1 MEVSALRYSG
11 GIGLHARSPL
21 LRLQSDE
28 RLVTLI
34 RRGSTAAFE
43 VLVSRYHSR
52 LLAFCRH
59 LLGSREDAEDVLQ
72 EVFSAAFNAILD
84 DDRPINVRP
93 WLYRIARNRSLNHL
107 RRIQAVGVDSMD
119 IHLSDHG
126 TTTADKVHDRE
137 EFRLLVGDIQGLPE
151 TQRTALVLREMDAL
165 SYEQIAEA
173 METTVPSVKSLLV
186 RARVSL
192 AEAAEA
198 RLLTCEQVRIELAEV
213 AEGLQRRPGSLVRRH
228 LRSCERCETFKGQL
242 NETSKALTAV
252 LPVGGFVLLR
262 KLAILHI
269 GHSAG
274 AGAGAG
280 SSGASAGGTA
290 AAVGGTAAAGA
301 GAVMGT
307 STTGFLSASVGAIA
321 TKAAAGLAAAALVTA
336 GAVEV
341 EQPARPHA
349 HHHAAPITHVGSAPN
364 PPAAVTITA
373 HSEAPSGG
381 AVPSAVVHHTVVE
394 HLHKPAA
401 AKAAATTKHKP
412 LVDGKHGKQAT
423 TKAQTTPTVPPG
435 RTQTQTDST
444 VLAGSTTTPATT
456 TTGTTGTTTCPTMSS
471 NTTPA
476 PATTTQSADTSTT
489 GATTDSTSTTTTSP
503 ATTTPGS
510 SADPSPDSSC
520 AGDSTGSGTTTPTT
534 TATAPTTTATAPTTT
549 ATAPTTTA
557 TAPTTTATAP
567 TTTSAP
573 TSTTTTTSTSTES
586 TTGSGSNAGSAS
598 AAGSA
603 FGAGAS
609 ALAVHAKRHHVIS
622 LRRDRRRPVHR
633 S

>member
-28 RLVTLI
+28 RLVTLM
-34 RRGSTAAFE
+34 RRGNTVAFE
-43 VLVSRYHSR
+43 VLVARYHSR

-72 EVFSAAFNAILD
+72 EVMSAAFNAILD

-119 IHLSDHG
+119 IHLSEHG
-126 TTTADKVHDRE
+126 ATTADKVHERE
-137 EFRLLVGDIQGLPE
+137 EFRLLVGDIHSLPE

-213 AEGLQRRPGSLVRRH
+213 AEGLQRRPGALVRRH
-228 LRSCERCETFKGQL
+228 LRACERCSTFKGQL

-280 SSGASAGGTA
+280 SSASGASAAGQA

-301 GAVMGT
+301 TAVMGT
-307 STTGFLSASVGAIA
+307 TTTGFLSASVGAIA

-341 EQPARPHA
+341 EQPARPR
-349 HHHAAPITHVGSAPN
+349 HHHAPVTTPTVASVPSPQTVA
-364 PPAAVTITA
+364 AAVTKTPAVHTKIDTPI
-373 HSEAPSGG
+373 AP
-381 AVPSAVVHHTVVE
+381 VHR
-394 HLHKPAA
+394 HKPAA
-401 AKAAATTKHKP
+401 KKPAASTTHKQLAAKTAAKKGTAAATKDSK
-412 LVDGKHGKQAT
+412 T
-423 TKAQTTPTVPPG
+423 TTTPTVLAG

-444 VLAGSTTTPATT
+444 VLAGSTTPAAT
-456 TTGTTGTTTCPTMSS
+456 TTGTTGTTTCPASGTA
-471 NTTPA
+471 TTA
-476 PATTTQSADTSTT
+476 PAASPNTATTSDSTDTTTSTT
-489 GATTDSTSTTTTSP
+489 PTTTSTTTDP
-503 ATTTPGS
+503 GTTTTTTTTSTTPTSTAPAGTSTDAGS
-510 SADPSPDSSC
+510 GSSC
-520 AGDSTGSGTTTPTT
+520 AGDS
-534 TATAPTTTATAPTTT
+534 
-549 ATAPTTTA
+549 
-557 TAPTTTATAP
+557 
-567 TTTSAP
+567 
-573 TSTTTTTSTSTES
+573 S
-586 TTGSGSNAGSAS
+586 TTGSTSATSGSDSSSGMGSAGSALTTPS
-598 AAGSA
+598 GGAA
-603 FGAGAS
+603 
-609 ALAVHAKRHHVIS
+609 
-622 LRRDRRRPVHR
+622 P
-633 S
+633 